1 MRPGAGCGADAEG
14 DRRTDAARGRRDV
27 AAQSALP
34 FFYFAGHQFEPEL
47 LQKFE

>member
-1 MRPGAGCGADAEG
+1 VRGARPARRRDAE
-14 DRRTDAARGRRDV
+14 RL
-27 AAQSALP
+27 AL